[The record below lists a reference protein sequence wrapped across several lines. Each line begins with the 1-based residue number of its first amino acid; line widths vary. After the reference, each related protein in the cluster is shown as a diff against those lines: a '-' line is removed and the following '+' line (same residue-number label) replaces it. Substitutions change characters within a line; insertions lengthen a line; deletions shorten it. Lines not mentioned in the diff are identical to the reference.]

1 MGGVGLRKYVSDLSD
16 PDNGIMYIEMMGN
29 YNYPIGDSSSYNK
42 VRITFFSDKEGTVA
56 PNPLADDAKKGV
68 IVNYV
73 DHKIFMMPK
82 YLFWNDDKTT
92 FHKIYVCIEPAV
104 CVFFTGFAM
113 RQDMKE
119 LAGFYTAGTAI
130 FPAPFCFG
138 IRPLEVKY
146 VFFFTKELKLR
157 RFVTYEAKCISCGDK
172 PADCAPRPYQYGDF
186 GYWESTNKYPANFEL
201 YDSSKIGI
209 SSGGSKRKDIIDS
222 LTKYYGSPRS
232 VGGKSYFTGNGDNAE
247 YPNTSTTFCQ
257 RPIRHY
263 KFPDNSVAPF
273 MGNPS
278 QLTGQYGV
286 DSYIY
291 PMGVMLDDD
300 IVNEFLDIAVENGLI
315 DKARRD
321 SIIGYELYRGDRTL
335 DKSVIGTGLAYDMF
349 KYDDPDG
356 SANLYPNYPYND
368 LSDDMYIYKDINR
381 EKFITHP
388 FNRKGNIWYS
398 FLSPDIAFNKPDAPT
413 ECLVDGYQL
422 GKSSG
427 IFREVEDHP
436 KWTILGSKA
445 YSMATSLATVE
456 AMANLISAIAE
467 YTYQSA
473 SQQYVGGGVF
483 F

>member
-1 MGGVGLRKYVSDLSD
+1 
-16 PDNGIMYIEMMGN
+16 
-29 YNYPIGDSSSYNK
+29 
-42 VRITFFSDKEGTVA
+42 
-56 PNPLADDAKKGV
+56 
-68 IVNYV
+68 
-73 DHKIFMMPK
+73 
-82 YLFWNDDKTT
+82 
-92 FHKIYVCIEPAV
+92 
-104 CVFFTGFAM
+104 
-113 RQDMKE
+113 
-119 LAGFYTAGTAI
+119 
-130 FPAPFCFG
+130 
-138 IRPLEVKY
+138 
-146 VFFFTKELKLR
+146 
-157 RFVTYEAKCISCGDK
+157 
-172 PADCAPRPYQYGDF
+172 
-186 GYWESTNKYPANFEL
+186 
-201 YDSSKIGI
+201 
-209 SSGGSKRKDIIDS
+209 
-222 LTKYYGSPRS
+222 
-232 VGGKSYFTGNGDNAE
+232 
-247 YPNTSTTFCQ
+247 
-257 RPIRHY
+257 
-263 KFPDNSVAPF
+263 
-273 MGNPS
+273 
-278 QLTGQYGV
+278 
-286 DSYIY
+286 
-291 PMGVMLDDD
+291 
-300 IVNEFLDIAVENGLI
+300 
-315 DKARRD
+315 
-321 SIIGYELYRGDRTL
+321 LYRGDRTL

-483 F
+483 FLANPVGIALTAIRLATGIAKATAQSVVDIGKYRYQWLTALIDRGPRRNYAYYYTSVAHYNLFYQKIGESELRGLSTAKYIKSGLYPVTDISSQGETVGGKLLS